1 MVAPKIP
8 LTVVVGT
15 TQPWPE
21 LRMCLDALHQQAV
34 DAGAEL
40 LVLDGDG
47 RGVPDSVDVEYP
59 QVTHVAIPGAS
70 VLQMRA
76 AGMARSKGAVVAV
89 TEDHCRV
96 APDWCRRIIEAHRD
110 HPEAAVV
117 GGVVEN
123 GIHSRSRAV
132 DWASFF
138 VVNGASMPPVR
149 NGAHAKVA
157 LQASVS
163 YKQRVVPR
171 DVPPLGRME
180 WMLNQDLRRKG
191 ETLVS
196 DDRIRVEHDQPLT
209 LAAACA
215 IHYHDSRTIAAF
227 RLARVSAVERVVRAV
242 ATVVMPPLLFLRT
255 VLPIVGKRRRLG
267 WLLLS
272 LPMIGVLVHC
282 RAAGA
287 LVGFVLGAG
296 GSPRQ
301 IR

>member
-1 MVAPKIP
+1 
-8 LTVVVGT
+8 
-15 TQPWPE
+15 
-21 LRMCLDALHQQAV
+21 MCLDALHQQAV
-34 DAGAEL
+34 DEGAEL
-40 LVLDGDG
+40 LVFDGDG
-47 RGVPDSVDVEYP
+47 RGVPDAVRLDYP
-59 QVTHVAIPGAS
+59 QVTYIAIPGAS

-76 AGMARSKGAVVAV
+76 MGMAQSKGAVVAV

-96 APDWCRRIIEAHRD
+96 APDWCRRIIEAHRE
-110 HPEAAVV
+110 HPEAAVI

-123 GIHSRSRAV
+123 GARSRNRAV

-180 WMLNQDLRRKG
+180 WMLNQDLRRRG

-196 DDRIRVEHDQPLT
+196 DDRIRVEHDQPLA

-227 RLARVSAVERVVRAV
+227 RLARATAIERIVRTA

-255 VLPIVGKRRRLG
+255 VLAIVAKRRRLG

-287 LVGFVLGAG
+287 LVGFLFGAG
-296 GSPRQ
+296 DSPRR